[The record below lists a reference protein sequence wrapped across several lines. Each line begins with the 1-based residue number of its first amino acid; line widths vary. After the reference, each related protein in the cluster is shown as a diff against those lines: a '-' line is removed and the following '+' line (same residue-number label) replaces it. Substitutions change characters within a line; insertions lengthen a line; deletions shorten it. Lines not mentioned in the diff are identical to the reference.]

1 MQRAPFV
8 RMADRYAVGFLI
20 FTLALAGAAWL
31 ASGDPVRAL
40 AVMVVAT
47 PCPLILAAPIA
58 FIAGVSRAARRGII
72 VKGSGVIEALGRAD
86 TVLLDKTGTITLGRP
101 EVARVT
107 AEPGWS
113 EDEVL
118 GLAASLE
125 RLSSPVLAQAVFD
138 EAQRPRRRHRPG
150 RCGCARRPA
159 AASRAASTAVWCA
172 PARLLAG
179 RPRGDR
185 LAGDG
190 AASDGRAFIA
200 CRSTTAS
207 PARSPCRP
215 RASRCRGPD
224 PRLGELASTTSR

>member
-86 TVLLDKTGTITLGRP
+86 TVLLDKTGTITIGRP

-125 RLSSPVLAQAVFD
+125 RLVVACPRPGGVD
-138 EAQRPRRRHRPG
+138 EAHRPRRRHRPG
-150 RCGCARRPA
+150 RAVREA
-159 AASRAASTAVWCA
+159 AGQRHRGPQSTAVWCA
-172 PARLLAG
+172 PRGFWLADHGVTGSAR
-179 RPRGDR
+179 
-185 LAGDG
+185 DG
-190 AASDGRAFIA
+190 AASDGRASSA

-207 PARSPCRP
+207 PGTIAMP
-215 RASRCRGPD
+215 
-224 PRLGELASTTSR
+224 TTCVPMPGA